1 MRQNKAKG
9 KTTAKMAIN
18 ELRKSRHVQTDDTET
33 VNYNN
38 DINLDDV
45 DSDVKFIKQVPVHP
59 RDRLAQNSKKSS
71 KEIKKDDE
79 VEFIKQTP
87 VHQRERL
94 ARKIKQ
100 HPKNKKETDKI
111 HIVMPTGTL
120 LAKTKNRRKYTKG
133 QKQTITEKLLKQNDV
148 TAKKV
153 RKTKNPKKGECWNFG
168 GVIILKRNL

>member
-1 MRQNKAKG
+1 M
-9 KTTAKMAIN
+9 
-18 ELRKSRHVQTDDTET
+18 
-33 VNYNN
+33 
-38 DINLDDV
+38 DDV
-45 DSDVKFIKQVPVHP
+45 DSDVEFIKQVPVHP

-71 KEIKKDDE
+71 KKIKKDHE

-133 QKQTITEKLLKQNDV
+133 QKQT
-148 TAKKV
+148 
-153 RKTKNPKKGECWNFG
+153 
-168 GVIILKRNL
+168 